1 MQTLAPVA
9 KKRKRIR
16 NPLELNSRDFR
27 LFKDHSTPPSSY
39 LQGSCALYE
48 LSSSQIKKR
57 KNISKENLNQTTPKI
72 TKFKP
77 ELVSFEGCPGLYSAR
92 AEGIRYLYKRYG
104 SPPRYDEENYSLVV
118 TRIMQ
123 DLSIPMA
130 TG

>member
-27 LFKDHSTPPSSY
+27 MFKDHSTPPSSY

-72 TKFKP
+72 SLNWLVLKDV
-77 ELVSFEGCPGLYSAR
+77 LVSIQQGRREL
-92 AEGIRYLYKRYG
+92 GICT
-104 SPPRYDEENYSLVV
+104 SD
-118 TRIMQ
+118 M
-123 DLSIPMA
+123 DLP
-130 TG
+130 TV